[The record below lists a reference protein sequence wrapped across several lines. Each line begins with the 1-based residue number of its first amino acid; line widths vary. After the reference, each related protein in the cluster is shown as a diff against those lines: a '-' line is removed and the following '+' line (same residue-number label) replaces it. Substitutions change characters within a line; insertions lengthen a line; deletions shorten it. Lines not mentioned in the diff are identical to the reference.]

1 MGWARGGLI
10 LLLLLSASFAAVVEA
25 GNWAPTESAS
35 SNASASA
42 VARCGPDVQAVYLCS
57 GDVVKAVSS
66 DGSTFY
72 KTDGSTVSCPN
83 AAPTQI
89 GAECVQLLMPNY
101 CPTPVPCGTVQNQSA
116 PVSAPGTAAA
126 NATGGNAQNA
136 SAAPSAVLA
145 TEKPPATPII
155 TAKTQDIVIPAAAP
169 SAADY
174 SMDNLALVVLLLG
187 AVSVGVLFTMFK
199 NSISE

>member
-1 MGWARGGLI
+1 MSWVRGGLI
-10 LLLLLSASFAAVVEA
+10 LLMLLSASFAAVAEA
-25 GNWAPTESAS
+25 GNWAATETGN
-35 SNASASA
+35 SNTTANAA
-42 VARCGPDVQAVYLCS
+42 TRCGPDVQAVYACS
-57 GDVVKAVSS
+57 GDTVKAVSS

-72 KTDGSTVSCPN
+72 KPDGRIITCPN

-101 CPTPVPCGTVQNQSA
+101 CPTQVTCEAVQDQNAPVGAPGNVTNGTVSVANGSSEAPA
-116 PVSAPGTAAA
+116 PVTAAA
-126 NATGGNAQNA
+126 KAPTVPAATANK
-136 SAAPSAVLA
+136 
-145 TEKPPATPII
+145 E
-155 TAKTQDIVIPAAAP
+155 DIVLPAAAP
-169 SAADY
+169 STTNF